1 MFILRLKSKN
11 TFFFMKYL
19 RLKYDHIFIKKFN
32 WKFWYQKL
40 RKKILDLWNR
50 SRESVYIYVS
60 ISKSQSIIDLEN
72 RRITSLI
79 KNHKKINLTKAW
91 FMNQF
96 INRRNNYNNKWLI
109 VFTYKFNKQV
119 IVQSRK
125 WKEMLLKWKISS
137 YINNIRVLTY
147 SFIFYTYIK
156 Y

>member
-19 RLKYDHIFIKKFN
+19 RMNYDHIFIKKFN

-79 KNHKKINLTKAW
+79 LTHRITLHSISEKRGKKKIYPIYIALHLNL
-91 FMNQF
+91 
-96 INRRNNYNNKWLI
+96 NR
-109 VFTYKFNKQV
+109 KQNT
-119 IVQSRK
+119 I
-125 WKEMLLKWKISS
+125 ID
-137 YINNIRVLTY
+137 YIYHLYSNIALN
-147 SFIFYTYIK
+147 IFDFFRLMII
-156 Y
+156 